1 MAMEKE
7 AIYNM
12 MADEIAERFNVKRDT
27 ITPDLNFLT
36 DIDADSID
44 FVELVLEVEDMF
56 NVEISDD
63 DAENLVTLQQTVDYK
78 IGRASCR
85 ERVFRAV

>member
-1 MAMEKE
+1 M
-7 AIYNM
+7 
-12 MADEIAERFNVKRDT
+12 
-27 ITPDLNFLT
+27 T

-63 DAENLVTLQQTVDYK
+63 DAENLVTLQQTVDY
-78 IGRASCR
+78 IV
-85 ERVFRAV
+85 EHQN

>member
-1 MAMEKE
+1 MAIEKE

-27 ITPDLNFLT
+27 VTPDLNFLT

-63 DAENLVTLQQTVDYK
+63 DAENLVTLQQTVDY
-78 IGRASCR
+78 IV
-85 ERVFRAV
+85 EHQN

>member
-1 MAMEKE
+1 MAMEKD

-12 MADEIAERFNVKRDT
+12 MADEIAQRFNVNRDA

-56 NVEISDD
+56 NVSISDE
-63 DAENLVTLQQTVDYK
+63 DAESLVTLQQTVDY
-78 IGRASCR
+78 IVTHQTA
-85 ERVFRAV
+85 

>member
-12 MADEIAERFNVKRDT
+12 MADEVAERFNVKRSA
-27 ITPDLNFLT
+27 ITPNLNFLT

-56 NVEISDD
+56 NVSISDD
-63 DAENLVTLQQTVDYK
+63 DAESLITLQDTVDY
-78 IGRASCR
+78 IVAHQS
-85 ERVFRAV
+85 

>member
-1 MAMEKE
+1 MNDIGDHIKAMEKD

-12 MADEIAERFNVKRDT
+12 MADEIAQRFNVNRDA

-56 NVEISDD
+56 NVSISDE
-63 DAENLVTLQQTVDYK
+63 DAESLVTLQQTVDY
-78 IGRASCR
+78 I
-85 ERVFRAV
+85 VTHQTT

>member
-1 MAMEKE
+1 MAMEKD

-12 MADEIAERFNVKRDT
+12 MADEIAQRFNVNRDA

-56 NVEISDD
+56 NVSISDE
-63 DAENLVTLQQTVDYK
+63 DA
-78 IGRASCR
+78 
-85 ERVFRAV
+85 

>member
-1 MAMEKE
+1 MAMEKD

-12 MADEIAERFNVKRDT
+12 MADEIAQRFTVNRDA

-56 NVEISDD
+56 NVSISDE
-63 DAENLVTLQQTVDYK
+63 DAESLVTLQQTVDY
-78 IGRASCR
+78 I
-85 ERVFRAV
+85 VTHQTT

>member
-1 MAMEKE
+1 MAMEKD

-12 MADEIAERFNVKRDT
+12 MADESAQRFNVNRDA

-56 NVEISDD
+56 NVSISDE
-63 DAENLVTLQQTVDYK
+63 DAESLVTLQQTVDY
-78 IGRASCR
+78 I
-85 ERVFRAV
+85 VTHQTT

>member
-27 ITPDLNFLT
+27 ITR
-36 DIDADSID
+36 I
-44 FVELVLEVEDMF
+44 
-56 NVEISDD
+56 
-63 DAENLVTLQQTVDYK
+63 
-78 IGRASCR
+78 
-85 ERVFRAV
+85 

>member
-12 MADEIAERFNVKRDT
+12 MADEIATLFSIKREAV
-27 ITPDLNFLT
+27 TPDLNFLT
-36 DIDADSID
+36 DVNADSID

-56 NVEISDD
+56 NVSISDE
-63 DAENLVTLQQTVDYK
+63 DAENLVTLQQTVD
-78 IGRASCR
+78 
-85 ERVFRAV
+85 

>member
-1 MAMEKE
+1 MEKE

-27 ITPDLNFLT
+27 ITSDLNFLT

-63 DAENLVTLQQTVDYK
+63 DAENLVTLQQTVDY
-78 IGRASCR
+78 IV
-85 ERVFRAV
+85 EHQN

>member
-1 MAMEKE
+1 MAIEKE

-12 MADEIAERFNVKRDT
+12 LADEIAERFNVKRDT
-27 ITPDLNFLT
+27 ITPNLNFLT

-56 NVEISDD
+56 NVEISDE
-63 DAENLVTLQQTVDYK
+63 DAENLVTLQQTVDY
-78 IGRASCR
+78 IVAHQH
-85 ERVFRAV
+85 

>member
-1 MAMEKE
+1 MAIEEE

-12 MADEIAERFNVKRDT
+12 MADEISERFNVKRSE

-36 DIDADSID
+36 DVDADSID

-56 NVEISDD
+56 NVSISDE
-63 DAENLVTLQQTVDYK
+63 DAENLVTLKQTVDY
-78 IGRASCR
+78 I
-85 ERVFRAV
+85 VTHQN

>member
-1 MAMEKE
+1 MAMDKE

-12 MADEIAERFNVKRDT
+12 MADEVAERFNVKRSAV
-27 ITPDLNFLT
+27 TPNLNFLT

-56 NVEISDD
+56 NVSISDD
-63 DAENLVTLQQTVDYK
+63 DAESLITLQDTVDY
-78 IGRASCR
+78 IVAHQN
-85 ERVFRAV
+85 

>member
-12 MADEIAERFNVKRDT
+12 MADEIATRFNIKREAV
-27 ITPDLNFLT
+27 TPDLNFLT
-36 DIDADSID
+36 DVDADSID

-56 NVEISDD
+56 NVTISDE
-63 DAENLVTLQQTVDYK
+63 DAEDLVTLQQTVDY
-78 IGRASCR
+78 IVAHQN
-85 ERVFRAV
+85 

>member
-12 MADEIAERFNVKRDT
+12 MADEIAERFNIKRSAV
-27 ITPDLNFLT
+27 TPDLNFLT

-44 FVELVLEVEDMF
+44 FVELILEVEDMF
-56 NVEISDD
+56 NISISDED
-63 DAENLVTLQQTVDYK
+63 SENLITLQQTVDY
-78 IGRASCR
+78 IVANQS
-85 ERVFRAV
+85 

>member
-1 MAMEKE
+1 MEKE

-12 MADEIAERFNVKRDT
+12 MADEIAERFNVKRDI

-63 DAENLVTLQQTVDYK
+63 DAENLVTLQQTVDY
-78 IGRASCR
+78 IV
-85 ERVFRAV
+85 EHQN

>member
-1 MAMEKE
+1 MAMEKD

-12 MADEIAERFNVKRDT
+12 MADEIAQRFNVNRDA
-27 ITPDLNFLT
+27 ITPDMNFLT

-56 NVEISDD
+56 NVSISDE
-63 DAENLVTLQQTVDYK
+63 DAESLVTLQQTVDY
-78 IGRASCR
+78 I
-85 ERVFRAV
+85 VTHQTT

>member
-1 MAMEKE
+1 MAIEKE
-7 AIYNM
+7 TIYNM
-12 MADEIAERFNVKRDT
+12 LADEIAERFNVKRDT
-27 ITPDLNFLT
+27 ITPNLNFLT

-63 DAENLVTLQQTVDYK
+63 DAENLMTLQQTVDY
-78 IGRASCR
+78 IVAHQH
-85 ERVFRAV
+85 

>member
-12 MADEIAERFNVKRDT
+12 MADEIAERFNVKRDI

-63 DAENLVTLQQTVDYK
+63 DAENLVTLQQTVDY
-78 IGRASCR
+78 IV
-85 ERVFRAV
+85 EHQN

>member
-44 FVELVLEVEDMF
+44 FVELVLEVEDMV
-56 NVEISDD
+56 NVKISDD
-63 DAENLVTLQQTVDYK
+63 DAENLVTLQQTVDY
-78 IGRASCR
+78 IV
-85 ERVFRAV
+85 EHQN

>member
-1 MAMEKE
+1 MAMEKD

-12 MADEIAERFNVKRDT
+12 MADEIAQRFNVNRDA

-44 FVELVLEVEDMF
+44 FVELELEVEDMF
-56 NVEISDD
+56 NVSISDE
-63 DAENLVTLQQTVDYK
+63 DAESLVTLQQTVDY
-78 IGRASCR
+78 I
-85 ERVFRAV
+85 VTHQTT

>member
-1 MAMEKE
+1 MAIEKE
-7 AIYNM
+7 TIYNM
-12 MADEIAERFNVKRDT
+12 LADEIAERFNVKRDT
-27 ITPDLNFLT
+27 ITPNLNFLT

-63 DAENLVTLQQTVDYK
+63 DAENLVTLQQTVDH
-78 IGRASCR
+78 IVAHQH
-85 ERVFRAV
+85 

>member
-1 MAMEKE
+1 MAMEKD
-7 AIYNM
+7 AIYNR
-12 MADEIAERFNVKRDT
+12 MADEIAQRFNVNRDA

-56 NVEISDD
+56 NVSISDE
-63 DAENLVTLQQTVDYK
+63 DAESLVTLQQTVDY
-78 IGRASCR
+78 I
-85 ERVFRAV
+85 VTHQTT

>member
-1 MAMEKE
+1 MEKE

-27 ITPDLNFLT
+27 VTSDLNFLT

-63 DAENLVTLQQTVDYK
+63 DAENLVTLQQTVDY
-78 IGRASCR
+78 IV
-85 ERVFRAV
+85 EHQN

>member
-1 MAMEKE
+1 MAMEKD

-12 MADEIAERFNVKRDT
+12 MADEIAQRFNVNRDA
-27 ITPDLNFLT
+27 ITPDLSFLT

-56 NVEISDD
+56 NVSISDE
-63 DAENLVTLQQTVDYK
+63 DAESLVTLQQTVDY
-78 IGRASCR
+78 I
-85 ERVFRAV
+85 VTHQTT

>member
-12 MADEIAERFNVKRDT
+12 MADEIAERFNVKRDN

-63 DAENLVTLQQTVDYK
+63 DAENLVTLQQTVDY
-78 IGRASCR
+78 I
-85 ERVFRAV
+85 VDHQN

>member
-1 MAMEKE
+1 MAIEKE
-7 AIYNM
+7 TIYNM
-12 MADEIAERFNVKRDT
+12 LADEIAERFNVKRDT
-27 ITPDLNFLT
+27 ITPNLNFLT

-63 DAENLVTLQQTVDYK
+63 DAENLVTLQQTVDY
-78 IGRASCR
+78 IVAHQH
-85 ERVFRAV
+85 

>member
-63 DAENLVTLQQTVDYK
+63 DAEKFGYVATDSRLH
-78 IGRASCR
+78 C
-85 ERVFRAV
+85 

>member
-1 MAMEKE
+1 MAMEKD

-12 MADEIAERFNVKRDT
+12 MANEIAQRFNVNRDA

-56 NVEISDD
+56 NVSISDE
-63 DAENLVTLQQTVDYK
+63 DAESLVTLQQTVDY
-78 IGRASCR
+78 I
-85 ERVFRAV
+85 VTHQTT